1 MKSTRSCFTMGFL
14 THSWMDERIQRE
26 FYDRKKHENIHQLP
40 PWLSSWGKKGF
51 KQIRHF
57 LLLALVWPSSHALS
71 HEANLV
77 LILCTV
83 WMSVFKRILKN
94 LVDSMHIRP
103 ALRPPN
109 QAFPRGMYFGG
120 FPSGHVSQCFVAML
134 IVYHVWGLTNVM
146 GIALVL
152 QTLLTFVWVV
162 SANRHY
168 LSQVIAGL
176 ALGAI
181 YGFAAIAWLHSIY
194 GPDVYRAGYGH
205 GWSRLGF

>member
-1 MKSTRSCFTMGFL
+1 
-14 THSWMDERIQRE
+14 MDGRIHKE
-26 FYDRKKHENIHQLP
+26 FYNLREHKNIHQLP
-40 PWLSSWGKKGF
+40 PWLSNWGKKGF
-51 KQIRHF
+51 KYIRQ
-57 LLLALVWPSSHALS
+57 LILIAAVLPGS
-71 HEANLV
+71 HEMSREANMV

-94 LVDSMHIRP
+94 IVDGLHIRP

-109 QAFPRGMYFGG
+109 QSFPRGMYFGG

-134 IVYHVWGLTNVM
+134 LVYHVWGLNNLM
-146 GIALVL
+146 GMALL
-152 QTLLTFVWVV
+152 AQTLLTFVWVV

-181 YGFAAIAWLHSIY
+181 YGFAAIAWLQRIY
-194 GPDVYRAGYGH
+194 GENTFRAGTGY
-205 GWSRLGF
+205 GWSLFWF